1 MRAIVCL
8 YVLQTVNVFFYGTI
22 ASFSNSNTYYC
33 PLAELC
39 AMSEYRIYPGNGKLM
54 VRRDGK
60 PIYLGSSKAQS
71 LTLQRKKPAKLMWT
85 QAWRRLHKK
94 GLSEANLKKRRTR
107 TNKVQRA
114 IVGLSL
120 DDIKKKAAQKPEFR
134 SAQRDAVLKEV
145 KDRKK
150 TTTTK
155 VKSKAA
161 AAAGGVR
168 APKVPKNVKRR

>member
-1 MRAIVCL
+1 
-8 YVLQTVNVFFYGTI
+8 
-22 ASFSNSNTYYC
+22 
-33 PLAELC
+33 
-39 AMSEYRIYPGNGKLM
+39 MSEYRIWPGTGKLF

-60 PIYLGSSKAQS
+60 PIFLGSSKAQS

-114 IVGLSL
+114 VVGLSL
-120 DDIKKKAAQKPEFR
+120 DDIKKAAQKPEFR
-134 SAQRDAVLKEV
+134 SAQRDAVLREV

-150 TTTTK
+150 TNKAK
-155 VKSKAA
+155 VGGGGAKAA
-161 AAAGGVR
+161 SSGVR
-168 APKVPKNVKRR
+168 APKVPKNVNRAKVQKNVK

>member
-1 MRAIVCL
+1 
-8 YVLQTVNVFFYGTI
+8 
-22 ASFSNSNTYYC
+22 
-33 PLAELC
+33 
-39 AMSEYRIYPGNGKLM
+39 MSEYRIWPGTGKLF

-60 PIYLGSSKAQS
+60 PVYLGSSKAQS

-114 IVGLSL
+114 VVGLSL

-150 TTTTK
+150 TNK
-155 VKSKAA
+155 AKSGSASKAA
-161 AAAGGVR
+161 SGVR
-168 APKVPKNVKRR
+168 AAKVPNNLFCII